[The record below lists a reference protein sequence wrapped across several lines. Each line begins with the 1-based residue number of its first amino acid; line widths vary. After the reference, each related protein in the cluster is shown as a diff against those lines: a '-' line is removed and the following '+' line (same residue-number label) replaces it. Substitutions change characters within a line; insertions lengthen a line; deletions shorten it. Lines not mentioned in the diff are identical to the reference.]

1 MVSGSAH
8 SGADTSPHAVQRRSG
23 LAETGAGVNPVPPQ
37 LGHASSA
44 MVLGPLISAR
54 VHLRCEYAR
63 RGHGGRV
70 ARRVEPRLEAQE
82 GTFRSEEHT
91 SELQSLMRTSSAVF
105 CLQKKKKATMT
116 IRETKT
122 Q

>member
-1 MVSGSAH
+1 
-8 SGADTSPHAVQRRSG
+8 
-23 LAETGAGVNPVPPQ
+23 
-37 LGHASSA
+37 

-63 RGHGGRV
+63 RGHCGSV

-82 GTFRSEEHT
+82 GTFDEVVAGHAQAEGQDLGGEDPQGHRLVSEVAQRSEAHT
-91 SELQSLMRTSSAVF
+91 SELKSLMRTSYAVF
-105 CLQKKKKATMT
+105 CLNKK
-116 IRETKT
+116 